1 MTLKRTAANDR
12 RGGKPDLANKPPSTA
27 FGTTFRATWSVFAL
41 NRQEVTNTPLASSDD
56 SSVIQMMEQDMAK
69 LPPYVFRRPNGSYR

>member
-12 RGGKPDLANKPPSTA
+12 RGGKPDLANKPPSTV

-41 NRQEVTNTPLASSDD
+41 NRQEVTNTPLASTDD
-56 SSVIQMMEQDMAK
+56 SSVIQMIEQDMAK
-69 LPPYVFRRPNGSYR
+69 LLP

>member
-1 MTLKRTAANDR
+1 MIAEVGNQIWQISHRVPLL
-12 RGGKPDLANKPPSTA
+12 GPLLGQWVGPFIGTA
-27 FGTTFRATWSVFAL
+27 FGTTWSVFAL

-69 LPPYVFRRPNGSYR
+69 LPL